1 MKKIFILFTLLLCLF
16 SLTACKNKVTSIKVV
31 ESTVPEVI
39 DVAVLDTELTKIQ
52 IELVMDKGD
61 SSFVNLSKDMIS
73 SEDYTKLTDLGTNT
87 VVVKYEEFT
96 TSLTLTVEDA
106 NAYVVKV
113 VYPNGT
119 PVSGGISVQWC
130 TNSTCMLPVYIN
142 ESGVARNSI
151 PDDNYFIH
159 IDGIPAGYTYNPN
172 AYTATKTSKTVEIKL
187 ISLIDLT
194 GEGSVDVP
202 YVTSVGAFT
211 VNYTTGGAAEV
222 KYFSFTPTE
231 AGTYSIKSLA
241 VDKLATN
248 TIDPYIGFLGTVTN
262 FSAADYSG
270 NSNEVLNFNH
280 TFNAEA
286 NVTYYFA
293 VMVTSATRYPA
304 TFDIQI
310 SK

>member
-1 MKKIFILFTLLLCLF
+1 M
-16 SLTACKNKVTSIKVV
+16 
-31 ESTVPEVI
+31 
-39 DVAVLDTELTKIQ
+39 
-52 IELVMDKGD
+52 
-61 SSFVNLSKDMIS
+61 
-73 SEDYTKLTDLGTNT
+73 
-87 VVVKYEEFT
+87 
-96 TSLTLTVEDA
+96 EDA

-159 IDGIPAGYTYNPN
+159 IDGIPAGYTYDPN

-187 ISLIDLT
+187 ISLINLT
-194 GEGSVDVP
+194 GDGSVDLP

-211 VNYTTGGAAEV
+211 VTYLKGGATEV
-222 KYFSFTPTE
+222 MYFSFTPTE
-231 AGTYSIKSLA
+231 SRTYSLKSLA

-248 TIDPYIGFLGTVTN
+248 NIDPYIGFLGTVTN

-304 TFDIQI
+304 IFDIQI